1 MSCIFKPVFTECL
14 VCAWDDLPPSPQ
26 GEFFQKEVKRK
37 FTFSDSNHQGL
48 ADGSHLS
55 GPLLSP
61 GRRLS
66 LQCIYWAPASTGSWP
81 IPAGDPGRTPCPLQ
95 LSEYWGRLRHAQLT
109 QGRMNREMPQ
119 RQHLSWAFAK
129 PFPTLCNPMEC
140 SLPGSSV
147 HGTSQARILEWV
159 ATSFSRGSSRLR
171 VRSGVSYFAGRFF
184 SIWATREATG
194 NRQTLDQAQLVGGT

>member
-1 MSCIFKPVFTECL
+1 MSCIFKLVFTECM

-26 GEFFQKEVKRK
+26 GEFFQKKEVNRK

-48 ADGSHLS
+48 AGGQPWSLPRPCSLPRPSPLASVYILS
-55 GPLLSP
+55 TCQHRKLAHPS
-61 GRRLS
+61 RRS
-66 LQCIYWAPASTGSWP
+66 KEY
-81 IPAGDPGRTPCPLQ
+81 CPLQ

-129 PFPTLCNPMEC
+129 SFPTLCNPMEC

-159 ATSFSRGSSRLR
+159 ATSFSRRSSRLR

-184 SIWATREATG
+184 SI
-194 NRQTLDQAQLVGGT
+194 